1 MKKIISIA
9 IASLLVAGSIFAQ
22 KANSIGTVNMERL
35 MEDYVS
41 YQAALKKV
49 EGAAKTAQEEIDS
62 FKAKLGLDAIEVKV
76 QELQETVQNPATA
89 DIARQ
94 NAEAEV
100 QKLIAEN
107 QASIQQLNAYGTQL
121 QQQNDQNR
129 NRILNPYQL
138 KIREAV
144 INVAK
149 DKGYDLVVP
158 IAPKKVTVPSDTGED
173 KEYAVFMGNNILYAG
188 DSLEITDSVIAL
200 LNAE

>member
-1 MKKIISIA
+1 
-9 IASLLVAGSIFAQ
+9 
-22 KANSIGTVNMERL
+22 
-35 MEDYVS
+35 
-41 YQAALKKV
+41 
-49 EGAAKTAQEEIDS
+49 
-62 FKAKLGLDAIEVKV
+62 
-76 QELQETVQNPATA
+76 
-89 DIARQ
+89 
-94 NAEAEV
+94 
-100 QKLIAEN
+100 
-107 QASIQQLNAYGTQL
+107 
-121 QQQNDQNR
+121 
-129 NRILNPYQL
+129 LNPYQL

>member
-1 MKKIISIA
+1 MKKIISITL
-9 IASLLVAGSIFAQ
+9 ASLLVAGSIFAQ
-22 KANSIGTVNMERL
+22 KASSIGTVNMERL

-49 EGAAKTAQEEIDS
+49 EGAAKTAQEEIDA
-62 FKAKLGLDAIEVKV
+62 FKAKLGLDAVEVKV
-76 QELQETVQNPATA
+76 QELQETAQNPATA

-94 NAEAEV
+94 TAEAEA
-100 QKLIAEN
+100 QKLISEN
-107 QASIQQLNAYGTQL
+107 QASIQQLNAYGSQL

-129 NRILNPYQL
+129 NRILNPFQL

-158 IAPKKVTVPSDTGED
+158 IAPKKVTVPSDAGED
-173 KEYAVFMGNNILYAG
+173 EEYSIFMGNILYAD